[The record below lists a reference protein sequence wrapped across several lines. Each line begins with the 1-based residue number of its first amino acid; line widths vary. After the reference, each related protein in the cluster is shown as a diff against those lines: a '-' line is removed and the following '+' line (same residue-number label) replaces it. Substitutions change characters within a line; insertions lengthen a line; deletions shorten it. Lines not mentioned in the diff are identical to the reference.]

1 MENASKALI
10 IAGGVL
16 VAMLVISLLVYFFGS
31 LKELQSANQSVDIS
45 EQMAEFNKQ
54 YDVYYRDNI
63 YGSEMLSL
71 TNKVVDYNT
80 KYRED
85 DGYSKLDIEVTF
97 TSNITAFENGKQVDI
112 IKSEQKYDSATL
124 KDKMDYADD
133 KMKEYGDKKI
143 SAAGNKKIS
152 TLSSLRTNELKQVLG
167 MDPLNV
173 SEPIPSDIKSNID
186 NYLSF
191 KAALNTF
198 KSKTFNA
205 TQFSYNDTNA
215 RIKLMKFT
223 EN

>member
-16 VAMLVISLLVYFFGS
+16 IAILVISLLVYFYSS
-31 LKELQSANQSVDIS
+31 LKNLQAANYSVDIS

-54 YDVYYRDNI
+54 YDVYYRNNI
-63 YGSEMLSL
+63 YGSELLSL

-85 DGYSKLDIEVTF
+85 DGYTKLDLEVIF
-97 TSNITAFENGKQVDI
+97 KNNITAYENNKAVEI
-112 IKSEQKYDSATL
+112 IKSGQKYDSETL
-124 KDKMDYADD
+124 KSKATYLDD
-133 KMKEYGDKKI
+133 KISEYGDKKI

-152 TLSSLRTNELKQVLG
+152 ALSSLRTNELKQSLG
-167 MDPLNV
+167 LNDTD
-173 SEPIPSDIKSNID
+173 SIPSDIQGYID

-198 KSKTFNA
+198 KSKTFKA
-205 TQFSYNDTNA
+205 TTFEYNQTNA
-215 RIKLMKFT
+215 RISLMKF
-223 EN
+223 EQN